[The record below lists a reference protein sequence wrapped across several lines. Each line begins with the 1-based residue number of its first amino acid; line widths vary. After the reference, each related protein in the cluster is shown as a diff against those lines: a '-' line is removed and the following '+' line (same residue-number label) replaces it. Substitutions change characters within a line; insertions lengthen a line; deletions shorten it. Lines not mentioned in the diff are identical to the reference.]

1 MSNHLDSAIKEINL
15 HAVVRGYWTF
25 DVETF
30 PALKKAIY
38 ERTQSD
44 KKMLDTLRRE
54 VISFSEEVRTIKPYS
69 ANAVSLVASDGGNN
83 QLSFDPFYV
92 QLVRVTDSYGKNLCV
107 DAVSPS
113 TDTDELGKAQF
124 NSNGTPITALG
135 WMMKDLG
142 VDNPPHLSRLSPM
155 IPKGS
160 DIRDH
165 PDSVKP
171 GWLSTYRDLCEWAVL
186 YERICYTTFATD
198 TLIVRDGL
206 LRSVIF
212 AGDLFIKW
220 RKNVENVMDRIY
232 REDHRRVYLVGIAK
246 HSKVITRYQLAMAI
260 ENVFPSGDA
269 RYVRIPRD
277 LEAKAYIW
285 NEYARGAE
293 AEGKDI
299 GVPRF
304 VAGDM
309 FLVRFGSMDGD
320 PIWAVDIFSKQ
331 SYDAS
336 EIFGY
341 LLNDAI
347 NGFPV
352 PFYPRCLQ
360 KAHEYAQIVDFDLE
374 IFQDNVFEAVRD
386 LLPTEKKN
394 IIDGWKFRSDL
405 SMRRYG

>member
-1 MSNHLDSAIKEINL
+1 
-15 HAVVRGYWTF
+15 
-25 DVETF
+25 
-30 PALKKAIY
+30 
-38 ERTQSD
+38 
-44 KKMLDTLRRE
+44 MLDTLKRE
-54 VISFSEEVRTIKPYS
+54 ILSFSGEVRTIKPYS
-69 ANAVSLVASDGGNN
+69 STAVSLVASDGGNN

-92 QLVRVTDSYGKNLCV
+92 QLIRVTDSYGKELCV

-124 NSNGTPITALG
+124 NPDGTPRTALG
-135 WMMKDLG
+135 RMMKDLG
-142 VDNPPHLSRLSPM
+142 VNNPPHLNKLSPM

-160 DIRDH
+160 DTRDK
-165 PDSVKP
+165 PDSIKP
-171 GWLSTYRDLCEWAVL
+171 GWVLTYRDICEWAVL
-186 YERICYTTFATD
+186 YERICHTTFATD

-206 LRSVIF
+206 LRSKIF
-212 AGDLFIKW
+212 SGNLFIKW
-220 RKNVENVMDRIY
+220 RKNVENAIDRIY
-232 REDHRRVYLVGIAK
+232 KEDHRRVFLVGLAK

-260 ENVFPSGDA
+260 DNTFPSGDA
-269 RYVRIPRD
+269 RFVRIPRS

-285 NEYARGAE
+285 DEYARGAE
-293 AEGKDI
+293 VEGEDI
-299 GVPRF
+299 EAPKF

-309 FLVRFGSMDGD
+309 FLVRFGSMDVD

-331 SYDAS
+331 SCDAS

-360 KAHEYAQIVDFDLE
+360 KAHECAQIVDFDLE
-374 IFQDNVFEAVRD
+374 IFQDLIFEAVRD
-386 LLPTEKKN
+386 MLPAEKKS
-394 IIDGWKFRSDL
+394 IIDGWRFRSDL